1 MFVLDHKMGYAAAWG
16 LNGNSPSARSGK
28 ARDVLGLW
36 GEVRGLLT
44 RPTAARERE
53 EPRLRFVVEH
63 LDVPHTGRAPAE
75 PGVLFVRLTAPTP
88 APDVLA
94 VAPDAGRAI
103 AAELAA
109 GDVAR
114 VVLVGTDQLLSQRA
128 AGAPGHDAAVAAL
141 VDVLLALATARVPFT
156 WRTRGGLAA
165 HLPAAL
171 ASAIETAAP
180 HGTLEVGLAT
190 LDAELCAA
198 LEGRAGAHPEERLRL
213 ATAVSSHGMPVR
225 ALLDPLVP
233 MLTDQQATL
242 EPLLHKLADA
252 GVHRVA
258 ARYLVL
264 TRARARALAR
274 RLTRMQRA
282 LIEGCFAHEAWQP
295 AVTEGDSSSLR
306 EVHKLLPP
314 NLRRRGHHRLEEAG
328 AKVGILVDVLDPV
341 TDAEVAALADTEPAA
356 PPPAKRPQLDLF
368 GAAKK
373 RSG

>member
-16 LNGNSPSARSGK
+16 LNGYSGRPPAGSERAR
-28 ARDVLGLW
+28 AVLGLW
-36 GEVRGLLT
+36 GEVRGLVS
-44 RPTAARERE
+44 RPKQERE

-63 LDVPHTGRAPAE
+63 TGVPHTGRAPAE
-75 PGVLFVRLTAPTP
+75 PGVLFVRLTAPTDT
-88 APDVLA
+88 DVLA
-94 VAPDAGRAI
+94 VLPDAARAVQQ
-103 AAELAA
+103 ALTA
-109 GDVAR
+109 DVDR
-114 VVLVGTDQLLSQRA
+114 VVLVGTDQLLSRRA
-128 AGAPGHDAAVAAL
+128 VDAPGHEAAVAAL
-141 VDVLLALATARVPFT
+141 VDVLLALAAAQVPFT
-156 WRTRGGLAA
+156 WRTRGGLPGA
-165 HLPAAL
+165 LPPAL
-171 ASAIETAAP
+171 AAAVEASAA
-180 HGTLEVGLAT
+180 HGTLEIGLAA

-198 LEGRAGAHPEERLRL
+198 LEGKAGAQPDERLRL
-213 ATAVSSHGMPVR
+213 ATAAASRGMPVR

-295 AVTEGDSSSLR
+295 ALAEGESSSLR

-328 AKVGILVDVLDPV
+328 AKVGILVDILDPA
-341 TDAEVAALADTEPAA
+341 TDAELAAHVEPEPVAP
-356 PPPAKRPQLDLF
+356 KKPQLDLF
-368 GAAKK
+368 GRK